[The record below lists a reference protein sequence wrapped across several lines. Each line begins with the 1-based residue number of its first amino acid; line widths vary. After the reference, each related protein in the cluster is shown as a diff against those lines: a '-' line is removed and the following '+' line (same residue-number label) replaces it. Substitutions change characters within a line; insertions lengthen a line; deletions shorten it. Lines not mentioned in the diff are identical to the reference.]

1 MIDEQRC
8 SINNRPHDSRIE
20 VLEKTGRR
28 AD

>member
-20 VLEKTGRR
+20 VLEKTDRR